1 MISMME
7 FLRISVKRRL
17 ISNWADSFGSL
28 AGIVLTHQLGQQI
41 SKIFLTRGP
50 LLILTLQTISRTIVF
65 FRVEPDKFPPY
76 RVAFPVS
83 FHYWHGRLGD
93 LDERPNKPFL

>member
-50 LLILTLQTISRTIVF
+50 LLIL
-65 FRVEPDKFPPY
+65 P
-76 RVAFPVS
+76 
-83 FHYWHGRLGD
+83 
-93 LDERPNKPFL
+93 